1 MSKRKIYVFT
11 DQYPW
16 GKGEKPF
23 IEPEL
28 KVLSKSF
35 DITIIS
41 MASDEA
47 YDDVQSKSELP
58 KGVKAVHWKWPPL
71 FIFGFHALG
80 YPFSRIARQDLRRV
94 FNEGFT
100 FGRVLDS
107 IKAYGISHALL
118 SFYRRLEIFED
129 PDAVF
134 YSFWFSYQLLALAFA
149 KLKHSDLKL
158 LSRIHGYDLYNER
171 NAHGRQPFQW
181 FKRLQVDRLLF
192 LSSAAEVYF
201 AKNFGEPAHEGHYL
215 QLGLGVYD
223 QGEQPHPREEDPAAF
238 RLVSCSNLI
247 PLKRVQ
253 LIAEALG
260 LLQDPSIEWVHFG
273 DGASRDP
280 VKRTCD
286 KLGVAIDLR
295 GHVENREVIDFYR
308 STYVDAFITTSS
320 TEGVPISIEEAMS
333 FGIPIIATN
342 VGGIADQ
349 VDGNGVLL
357 SEDPAPEEIAA
368 AIQYMKTSRDEEI
381 DKMRKRSK
389 ALWEGRFDAARLK
402 DELLSVMDES
412 CRSSQREHECL
423 NEQYDA

>member
-1 MSKRKIYVFT
+1 MMGKSMFKRKMYVFT

-28 KVLSKSF
+28 RALSRSF
-35 DITIIS
+35 DISIIS
-41 MASDEA
+41 MASDEV
-47 YDDVQSKSELP
+47 YDEVQSKSELL
-58 KGVKAVHWKWPPL
+58 KGVKAVRWKWPS
-71 FIFGFHALG
+71 IFVFGLHALG

-94 FNEGFT
+94 LDEGFT
-100 FGRVLDS
+100 LGRVLDS
-107 IKAYGISHALL
+107 VKAYGISHALL
-118 SFYRRLEIFED
+118 SFYRRLKIFED

-149 KLKHSDLKL
+149 KQRHPNLKL

-192 LSSAAEVYF
+192 LSSTAEAYF
-201 AKNFGEPAHEGHYL
+201 TNNFGVPTHEGQYR

-223 QGEQPHPREEDPAAF
+223 QGEQPHLRGEDGAAF

-260 LLQDPSIEWVHFG
+260 SLQDPSIEWVHFG
-273 DGASRDP
+273 DGASRDQ
-280 VKRTCD
+280 VKRACE
-286 KLGVAIDLR
+286 KLGVSIDLR
-295 GHVENREVIDFYR
+295 GHIENREVIDFYR

-320 TEGVPISIEEAMS
+320 TEGMPVSIEEAMS

-357 SEDPAPEEIAA
+357 SENPSPEEVAA
-368 AIQYMKTSRDEEI
+368 AIRFIKTSKDEKI
-381 DKMRKRSK
+381 NRMRKRSK
-389 ALWEGRFDAARLK
+389 ELWEERFDAARLK
-402 DELLSVMDES
+402 DELLAVMNES
-412 CRSSQREHECL
+412 WSIESER
-423 NEQYDA
+423 A